1 MANINSVA
9 AVIVTF
15 NRLELLKRCIN
26 ALNVQSILPDKIIIV
41 NNGST
46 DDTPAWLKTLEN
58 KGLYSIIHQSNEG
71 SAGGQH
77 EGIKFAF
84 NQGYSWI
91 WCMDDDGCPEEGAL
105 EAMLKFAHSAPCMM
119 NSLVVN
125 INDESKLVF
134 PIEGSLSR
142 DDIKK
147 DRVHGIAHLFNGSL
161 IHKEVVKHIGLPTK
175 ELFIWGEESEYF
187 FRVKRSFAVFTVVG
201 SIHFHPANSFS
212 LYKNWNEGHL
222 FKLYYYFRNR
232 LLINISRFSLRFVAY
247 LRYMLFI
254 IALIFIIFFYQTN
267 KFIKIKLLAKSAKDA
282 FRLAKK
288 YSS

>member
-1 MANINSVA
+1 MANSNSVA

-46 DDTPAWLKTLEN
+46 DDTPVWLKTLEN
-58 KGLYSIIHQSNEG
+58 NSLYSIIHQSNEG

-77 EGIKFAF
+77 EGIKSAF
-84 NQGYSWI
+84 SQGYSWI
-91 WCMDDDGCPEEGAL
+91 WCMDDDGCPEKGAL
-105 EAMLKFAHSAPCMM
+105 EAMLKYAGSAPCMM

-125 INDESKLVF
+125 INDDSKLVF
-134 PIEGSLSR
+134 PIKGSLKR
-142 DDIKK
+142 DDIKS
-147 DRVHGIAHLFNGSL
+147 DRVNGITHLFNGSL
-161 IHKEVVKHIGLPTK
+161 IHKDVVKHVGLPIK

-187 FRVKRSFAVFTVVG
+187 FRVKRNFAVFTVVG

-212 LYKNWNEGHL
+212 LYKNWNEKQM

-232 LLINISRFSLRFVAY
+232 LPINISRFSLSINAY
-247 LRYMLFI
+247 LVYVLFI
-254 IALIFIIFFYQTN
+254 VALFFIILFFQTN
-267 KFIKIKLLAKSAKDA
+267 RIIKIRLLAKSAKDA
-282 FRLAKK
+282 FELVKK
-288 YSS
+288 YSI